1 MWSFECFLPK
11 QRYSLH
17 FILRYDFWRRA
28 LVLRC
33 AFALLILPNHLL
45 FPCSANQTVR
55 YNVRNGTKREMY
67 APTEICLPGVQ
78 TFRYASFSSYFRQG
92 VRTLPLSV
100 LPDINTEGS
109 ATHTG
114 MHTTG
119 CYSLSLILQLHG
131 YSV

>member
-1 MWSFECFLPK
+1 MLPAEATLLAGFYLALRILAPCFGVAVRVS
-11 QRYSLH
+11 Q
-17 FILRYDFWRRA
+17 
-28 LVLRC
+28 
-33 AFALLILPNHLL
+33 LILPNHLL

-78 TFRYASFSSYFRQG
+78 TFRYASFSSYLRQG
-92 VRTLPLSV
+92 VRTLPLSL
-100 LPDINTEGS
+100 LPDINTESS
-109 ATHTG
+109 ATQTG

-119 CYSLSLILQLHG
+119 FYSLSLILQLHG